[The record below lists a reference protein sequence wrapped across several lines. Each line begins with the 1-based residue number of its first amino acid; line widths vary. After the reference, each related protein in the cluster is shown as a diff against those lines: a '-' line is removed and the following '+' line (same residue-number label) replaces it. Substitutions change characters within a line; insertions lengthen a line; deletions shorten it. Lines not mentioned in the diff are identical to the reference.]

1 MAAAGARGIQSLVLD
16 AAPLLTQAR
25 IAGLADKYYIPPSV
39 LAELRDVRAREYL
52 ENLHATGQVDLHVRE
67 PSAAALAKGTWEWLM
82 QSLPLRSRRATMRC
96 FRLPTC
102 MC

>member
-39 LAELRDVRAREYL
+39 PVSYTHL
-52 ENLHATGQVDLHVRE
+52 T
-67 PSAAALAKGTWEWLM
+67 
-82 QSLPLRSRRATMRC
+82 
-96 FRLPTC
+96 LPTKA
-102 MC
+102 

>member
-25 IAGLADKYYIPPSV
+25 IAGLADKYFIPPSV

-52 ENLHATGQVDLHVRE
+52 ETLHATGQVDLHVRE
-67 PSAAALAKGTWEWLM
+67 PSAAALARGT
-82 QSLPLRSRRATMRC
+82 QQ
-96 FRLPTC
+96 
-102 MC
+102 

>member
-1 MAAAGARGIQSLVLD
+1 MAGARGIQSLVLD

-25 IAGLADKYYIPPSV
+25 IAGLAEKYFIPQSV

-67 PSAAALAKGTWEWLM
+67 PSAAALAKGT
-82 QSLPLRSRRATMRC
+82 SRD
-96 FRLPTC
+96 
-102 MC
+102 